1 MSIKIINIHGVYIL
15 NYQTTILAIKKKQKK
30 LKRRKLKVIKK
41 SFFLSLKID
50 KIEDIEK

>member
-30 LKRRKLKVIKK
+30 FKKEKIKHAK
-41 SFFLSLKID
+41 MFFFPFQID